1 MDGQT
6 QRETPGSSQTRDE
19 DLKRRI
25 ICFLLGRGLPSL
37 RYLDVE
43 VREGV
48 AILRGRVQT
57 YYEKQ
62 LATCCCRHVA
72 GVLRIVDDIHVAE
85 RHSRTPVSE
94 TQFPGH
100 DSVEGKQ

>member
-6 QRETPGSSQTRDE
+6 QPETPDSFQTGDE
-19 DLKRRI
+19 DLERRI
-25 ICFLLGRGLPSL
+25 VCFLLGRGLPSL

-48 AILRGRVQT
+48 AVLRGRVQT

-62 LATCCCRHVA
+62 LATCCSQHVA
-72 GVLRIVDDIHVAE
+72 GVLRIVDDIHVVE

-94 TQFPGH
+94 TQFPGD